1 MVMTDRPYLSIGEVL
16 GLLLE
21 EFPDLHAPLLEAT
34 AERLAQLDETG

>member
-1 MVMTDRPYLSIGEVL
+1 MTIEVIDRRDFRR
-16 GLLLE
+16 LLE